1 MNFRDSPSCLCHE
14 NTIVVVVII
23 VAVVFVVIIIIIIAA
38 LFLFH
43 LFICFTK

>member
-23 VAVVFVVIIIIIIAA
+23 VAVFVVIIIIIIAA